1 MAAGSGGRRRAGES
15 ARAAVGG
22 QAPPG
27 AAEPAVVVNLGGI
40 NRAEIPRILLP
51 TVCAIGTLRQGAAPT
66 PVVFEGR

>member
-1 MAAGSGGRRRAGES
+1 VPRS
-15 ARAAVGG
+15 
-22 QAPPG
+22 PPY

-51 TVCAIGTLRQGAAPT
+51 AVCAIGTLRQGAAPT